1 MEIIGKALK
10 SKKRKAVPWWNN
22 ECGAAIKE
30 SNNAF
35 RKVKS
40 TFAFCNIVWYRKTQ
54 AKVQRTRR
62 VAKRNIGRIFATL

>member
-30 SNNAF
+30 KIMHLGKLNQHLLSLTENVKQKNN
-35 RKVKS
+35 KS
-40 TFAFCNIVWYRKTQ
+40 SKEKI
-54 AKVQRTRR
+54 
-62 VAKRNIGRIFATL
+62 